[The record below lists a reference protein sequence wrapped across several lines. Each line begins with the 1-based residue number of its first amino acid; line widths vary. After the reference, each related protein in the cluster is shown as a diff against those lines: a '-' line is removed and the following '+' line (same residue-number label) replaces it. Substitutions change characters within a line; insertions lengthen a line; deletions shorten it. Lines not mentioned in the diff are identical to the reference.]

1 MAKFYGLIG
10 YSVSTEVRPGVWKD
24 TIEERNYYGD
34 LIRDTSRWT
43 ASQDST
49 NDDLTINNQISIVAD
64 PFAENN
70 FHSMKYVRFMGANW
84 KITSVEPRFPRL
96 ILSVG
101 GVYSGPTKS

>member
-1 MAKFYGLIG
+1 M
-10 YSVSTEVRPGVWKD
+10 WKD
-24 TIEERNYYGD
+24 TIKERNYYGD

-43 ASQDST
+43 ASPDST

-101 GVYSGPTKS
+101 GVYNGPTKS